1 MGENEL
7 YHYGVL
13 GMKWGVRK
21 DRKRS
26 GKKKA
31 RLVLESPFKPKT
43 KQQPPS
49 STTPSKKRSIS
60 DMSDDELRALINRM
74 QLERQYKQ
82 MMAQPP
88 SKGKAFVKKFLAEN
102 AQTIAKTAISKYA
115 NRVIDQKLDKKFGKQ
130 SEKDKDKSNN
140 KND

>member
-1 MGENEL
+1 
-7 YHYGVL
+7 
-13 GMKWGVRK
+13 
-21 DRKRS
+21 
-26 GKKKA
+26 
-31 RLVLESPFKPKT
+31 
-43 KQQPPS
+43 
-49 STTPSKKRSIS
+49 
-60 DMSDDELRALINRM
+60 MSDDELRALINRM

-115 NRVIDQKLDKKFGKQ
+115 NRVIDKQLDKKFGKQ
-130 SEKDKDKSNN
+130 SDKKKSDN